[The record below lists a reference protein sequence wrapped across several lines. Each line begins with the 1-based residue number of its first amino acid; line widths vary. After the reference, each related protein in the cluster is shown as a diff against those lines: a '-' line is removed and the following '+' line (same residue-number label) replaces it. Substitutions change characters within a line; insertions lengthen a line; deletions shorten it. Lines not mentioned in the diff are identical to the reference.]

1 MSTDQIHSCSY
12 YCHHPKCIERQR
24 DELRDKFFEQAEKQE
39 PWDTS
44 DMAYRPNGLS
54 MEQVREEEKLKGLV
68 NDLFTKY
75 LDVQEESDSGRMFHP
90 ISISCCRAMK
100 LKPLG
105 ELLERLR
112 ELSK

>member
-24 DELRDKFFEQAEKQE
+24 DELRDKFFEQ
-39 PWDTS
+39 
-44 DMAYRPNGLS
+44 
-54 MEQVREEEKLKGLV
+54 MELKERV

-90 ISISCCRAMK
+90 ITISCCRAMK
-100 LKPLG
+100 LKPLNN
-105 ELLERLR
+105 LLERLK

>member
-1 MSTDQIHSCSY
+1 MSTDIHSCSY
-12 YCHHPKCIERQR
+12 YCDHPKCIERQR
-24 DELRDKFFEQAEKQE
+24 DELRDKFFVQWE
-39 PWDTS
+39 
-44 DMAYRPNGLS
+44 
-54 MEQVREEEKLKGLV
+54 LKERV

-75 LDVQEESDSGRMFHP
+75 LDVQEESDSGRLFNP

-105 ELLERLR
+105 ELINRLR